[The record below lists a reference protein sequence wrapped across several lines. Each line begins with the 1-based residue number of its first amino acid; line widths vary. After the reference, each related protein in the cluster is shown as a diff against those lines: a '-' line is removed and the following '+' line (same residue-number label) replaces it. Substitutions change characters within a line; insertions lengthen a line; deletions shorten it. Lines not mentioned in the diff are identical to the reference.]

1 MPEKPGSDQ
10 RSSGLESCQ
19 RSCYSPKIH
28 RTLTPDKPRFT
39 RLQKQSYHNKTQ
51 VNKSACLNQT
61 FVTGKKK
68 KLNKAATSTALP
80 FTPLL
85 GAAPCPAASR
95 ALPEQ
100 RALSRGQVRTLL
112 LFPSWLSVYVSNR
125 TCCAKNK
132 RLWHDFFFFLSL
144 VYKQQSASG
153 QKAEVWLL
161 GKATAPWHGFNSIFQ
176 QHKTKKS
183 TNPSPLWFSHK

>member
-1 MPEKPGSDQ
+1 MPEKPGSDH
-10 RSSGLESCQ
+10 RSSGLESRQ

-68 KLNKAATSTALP
+68 AATSTALP
-80 FTPLL
+80 FTPLP

-100 RALSRGQVRTLL
+100 RALNRGQVRTLL
-112 LFPSWLSVYVSNR
+112 LFPSWLSVYVSNS

-132 RLWHDFFFFLSL
+132 RLWHDFCFFCPWFINSREPQAR
-144 VYKQQSASG
+144 KQKSG
-153 QKAEVWLL
+153 CWARPRLPGTDSTPFSSSTRPRKAQNFPPVVL
-161 GKATAPWHGFNSIFQ
+161 TQINR
-176 QHKTKKS
+176 T
-183 TNPSPLWFSHK
+183 